1 MEPSRPNEM
10 LPRSGYRA
18 LLVMLVVLAVA
29 ASVAV
34 LVVQPSPDPVFE
46 GSPITPYGYTI
57 SLVLFGLPVAGF
69 LIWFARHRRAH
80 PPWRAFWLTFAV
92 VVGVWSMLD
101 VLLART
107 FFTFP
112 NPVAT
117 VGIYAP
123 GFDPVSGWGL
133 NVPVEE
139 FLFYIGGCAFIVL
152 AYIWSAEVW
161 YPAATRDPAE
171 YRSEVSAGL
180 VLRQMA
186 HPKSLALGLI
196 VIAAAIAYKKLGPHG
211 YQEGFPGYMV
221 FIVLL
226 VTIPAATTFRLVL
239 RFVNLR
245 AFLFALQALL
255 LVALLWEVTLALP
268 YGWWNYRSS
277 QMVGIFIEPWS
288 ALPIEAVI
296 VWGAAAWM
304 NVSLYELFRLWGHA
318 KEVTTE
324 KPRSPA
330 PRST

>member
-1 MEPSRPNEM
+1 MEPPPTDEVSSHRD
-10 LPRSGYRA
+10 SYRA
-18 LLVMLVVLAVA
+18 LLVMLVVLVVA

-34 LVVQPSPDPVFE
+34 LPVQPAPDPVFE
-46 GSPITPYGYTI
+46 GSPVTPYGYTV
-57 SLVLFGLPVAGF
+57 SLVLFLLPVAAF
-69 LIWFARHRRAH
+69 LVWFARHRRAH
-80 PPWRAFWLTFAV
+80 PSWRAFWLTFAV
-92 VVGVWSMLD
+92 VVGVWSLLD

-112 NPVAT
+112 NPAAT

-123 GFDPVSGWGL
+123 GYDPVGGWGL

-152 AYIWSAEVW
+152 AYIWSTEVW
-161 YPAATRDPAE
+161 YPAATRSSDE
-171 YRSEVSAGL
+171 YRDGVSAGL
-180 VLRQMA
+180 VLREMA
-186 HPKSLALGLI
+186 HPKSLALGLA
-196 VIAAAIAYKKLGPHG
+196 VIAAAIAYKKLGPHS

-268 YGWWNYRSS
+268 YGWWNYRST
-277 QMVGIFIEPWS
+277 QMVGVFIEPWS
-288 ALPIEAVI
+288 DLPIEAVI

-318 KEVTTE
+318 REAPVTIE
-324 KPRSPA
+324 RPR
-330 PRST
+330 

>member
-1 MEPSRPNEM
+1 
-10 LPRSGYRA
+10 
-18 LLVMLVVLAVA
+18 
-29 ASVAV
+29 
-34 LVVQPSPDPVFE
+34 
-46 GSPITPYGYTI
+46 
-57 SLVLFGLPVAGF
+57 
-69 LIWFARHRRAH
+69 
-80 PPWRAFWLTFAV
+80 
-92 VVGVWSMLD
+92 
-101 VLLART
+101 
-107 FFTFP
+107 
-112 NPVAT
+112 
-117 VGIYAP
+117 
-123 GFDPVSGWGL
+123 
-133 NVPVEE
+133 
-139 FLFYIGGCAFIVL
+139 
-152 AYIWSAEVW
+152 
-161 YPAATRDPAE
+161 
-171 YRSEVSAGL
+171 
-180 VLRQMA
+180 MA